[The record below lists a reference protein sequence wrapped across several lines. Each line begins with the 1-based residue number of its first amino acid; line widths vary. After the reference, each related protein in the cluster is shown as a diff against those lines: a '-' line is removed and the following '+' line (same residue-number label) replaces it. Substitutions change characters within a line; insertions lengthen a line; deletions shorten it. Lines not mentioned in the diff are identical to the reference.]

1 MQQAIVPL
9 AMRLAIEL
17 ALLGLLACVWGS
29 SYLFIKLAVASIP
42 PVSLIAM
49 RVAIA
54 ALFLLAVMWIQ
65 RERLPKDAATWRMLL
80 VQAFFNSIASW
91 TLLAWGQQYVDSG
104 LAGVLTSTSP
114 IFVFLIT
121 LLMTRH
127 EAVTRWK
134 LTGAVLGVAG
144 VVLIMGT
151 HAFGGFGREV
161 AAQSALLL
169 GAFLYG
175 CGAIH
180 GKRLAHLSPAVASA
194 GTMIWATLWLVPLS
208 LIVDRPWA
216 LKPSTTS
223 LVAAM
228 ILAILCTGCGLILYF
243 RVLRTLGSMGVA
255 SQSYLRAG
263 VSVLLGAIVLDEHL
277 APVVGLGLLIIILGV
292 TAINV
297 PGFASIK
304 GHQSGERA

>member
-1 MQQAIVPL
+1 
-9 AMRLAIEL
+9 MRLAIEL
-17 ALLGLLACVWGS
+17 PLLGLLACVWGS

-42 PVSLIAM
+42 PISLIAM

-54 ALFLLAVMWIQ
+54 ALFLLVVMRLQ
-65 RERLPKDAATWRMLL
+65 GEKLPKDAATWRMLL

-121 LLMTRH
+121 LLVTRH
-127 EAVTRWK
+127 EAVTGWRV
-134 LTGAVLGVAG
+134 TGAALGIVG

-151 HAFGGFGREV
+151 NAIGGLGHQV

-175 CGAIH
+175 CAAIY
-180 GKRLAHLSPAVASA
+180 GKRFDHLSPSVASA

-208 LIVDRPWA
+208 LIVDRPWT
-216 LKPSTTS
+216 LNPSTTS

-228 ILAILCTGCGLILYF
+228 VLGIFCTGCGLILYF
-243 RVLRTLGSMGVA
+243 RLLRTLGSMGVA

-263 VSVLLGAIVLDEHL
+263 VSVLLGVIVLDEHF
-277 APVVGLGLLIIILGV
+277 APLVGLGLLTIIVGV
-292 TAINV
+292 AAINV
-297 PGFASIK
+297 PGFAGFK
-304 GHQSGERA
+304 RYRSGERA